1 MSFSNKEAVLVNELQ
16 VFATGISGNAAL
28 YFVSTPDSVTIVN
41 AVNAFLAARIVANAP
56 ATRNVGSIDD
66 KEAKKASALGV
77 CRGFY
82 RQIQNSSGISNEA
95 KLLIGVLPLN
105 PTRTQRNCPNTSPVV
120 AVIASTPGA
129 QTTEYRDSMDLA
141 SRSKPAGATMC
152 QLFVEV
158 GAANAEIF
166 DPAKA
171 RFVGNFT
178 SNPMPVFFNPEDRGK
193 QATYFARWGGKR
205 NEFGQW
211 SLPASMTIAA

>member
-1 MSFSNKEAVLVNELQ
+1 MGFSNKESVLVDQLQ
-16 VFATGISGNAAL
+16 AFAAGITADPGLYLLSEPDAL
-28 YFVSTPDSVTIVN
+28 TIQT
-41 AVNAFLAARIVANAP
+41 AVDLFLAARVVANTP
-56 ATRNVGSIDD
+56 ATRNVGSIDE

-105 PTRTQRNCPNTSPVV
+105 PTRTKRDCPNTSPVV
-120 AVIASTPGA
+120 AVIASTPLA

-152 QLFVEV
+152 QLFVQVDTE
-158 GAANAEIF
+158 NAEGF

-178 SNPMPVFFNPEDRGK
+178 ANPMVVVFEEADRGK

-211 SLPASMTIAA
+211 SLPVSMTIAA